1 MYEGTRQV
9 SISVVWKLFRSD
21 ALKMI
26 FKMGLRC
33 LIKGFMLL
41 CFVVLSSFRNEKQT
55 LEGNL
60 DVCALVSAHLVNCY
74 TNCRVDSFC

>member
-1 MYEGTRQV
+1 M

-41 CFVVLSSFRNEKQT
+41 CFVVMIGRESSSFRNEKQT
-55 LEGNL
+55 LQGNL